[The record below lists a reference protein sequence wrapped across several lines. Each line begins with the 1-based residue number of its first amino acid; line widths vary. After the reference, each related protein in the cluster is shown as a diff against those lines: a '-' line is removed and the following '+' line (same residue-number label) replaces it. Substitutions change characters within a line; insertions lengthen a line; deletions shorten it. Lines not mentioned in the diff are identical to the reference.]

1 MEETSI
7 LQRRRR
13 VERHAP
19 IPCPPAPMR
28 QRADADAGGRTQV
41 DELRRML
48 AAYGRAGGVATGD
61 EVAGK
66 MRDRFDRPVSQLAR
80 WIADRQLVSFTWGAA
95 VLIPLFQF
103 EEPAMARRPPVTD
116 ALAELRPFTDDW
128 DCALWFVQPNC
139 WLDGG
144 LPIDRLASQAS
155 AVLHAARA
163 DRFVVLG

>member
-1 MEETSI
+1 
-7 LQRRRR
+7 
-13 VERHAP
+13 
-19 IPCPPAPMR
+19 MR